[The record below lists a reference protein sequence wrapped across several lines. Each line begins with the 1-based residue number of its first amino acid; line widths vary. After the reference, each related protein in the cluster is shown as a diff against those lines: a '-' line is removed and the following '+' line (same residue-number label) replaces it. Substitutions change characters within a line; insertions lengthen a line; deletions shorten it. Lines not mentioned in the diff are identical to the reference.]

1 LHIRL
6 PSLTLELRARR
17 LLRRRRR
24 RAAPLR
30 SARPLFAP
38 APAAIELELIAT
50 LFSTTSSIVILGA
63 SVCLIG
69 LLLVTA
75 TGDVALAALCALIL
89 AATVGR
95 VALVH
100 AYRRRRASGD
110 ALRNA
115 RRWQGF
121 YAAGSYGIS
130 LVIGAFNFRALMLQD
145 PIVNMLVVGTLFGY
159 SSGLVTRLAVRPRL
173 CGVSMALTAAPTAL
187 GLFLY
192 VQPGAALSQAA
203 AAVALSLIVIIFGF
217 VGLQMMRYSYASTLG
232 QMLARRDLSRVVR
245 RDALT
250 GLPNRI
256 LLRERFEREVEALGR
271 NHTLLALHYLD
282 LDRFKAVND
291 THGHQV
297 GDALLMLVSERLEAT
312 IRIGDTAARLSG
324 DEFVIVQPGIQSAQ
338 EAEGLA
344 TRLLEALRKPY
355 VVGDAILSIGATFGI
370 ALAPEDGCDLDQL
383 SARADAA
390 LYQAKRDG
398 GGRIAFWNSTVAE
411 AA

>member
-1 LHIRL
+1 MRFGL
-6 PSLTLELRARR
+6 PLLSSFLRARR
-17 LLRRRRR
+17 LLLRRRRR
-24 RAAPLR
+24 SPGN
-30 SARPLFAP
+30 PLFAA

-50 LFSTTSSIVILGA
+50 LFSTTSSIIILGA
-63 SVCLIG
+63 SLSAVG
-69 LLLVTA
+69 LLLVA
-75 TGDVALAALCALIL
+75 TTRDATLAILTALIL

-115 RRWQGF
+115 RRWEAF
-121 YAAGSYGIS
+121 YATGSYAIS
-130 LVIGAFNFRALMLQD
+130 LIIGAFNYRALMLQD
-145 PIVNMLVVGTLFGY
+145 PIVNMLVVGALFGY
-159 SSGLVTRLAVRPRL
+159 SAGLVTRLAVRPRL
-173 CGVSMALTAAPTAL
+173 CALSMALVAAPTAL
-187 GLFLY
+187 GFFLY
-192 VQPGAALSQAA
+192 VQSGAALPHPAA
-203 AAVALSLIVIIFGF
+203 HAALTLIVLMFGF
-217 VGLQMMRYSYASTLG
+217 VGLQMMRYSYASTLD
-232 QMLARRDLSRVVR
+232 QRLARRDLSRVVR

-256 LLRERFEREVEALGR
+256 LLRERFEREVEALAR
-271 NHTLLALHYLD
+271 NQTLLALHYLD

-297 GDALLMLVSERLEAT
+297 GDALLMQVSERLEAT

-324 DEFVIVQPGIQSAQ
+324 DEFVIVQPGIHSAK

-355 VVGDAILSIGATFGI
+355 VVGDNILSIGATFGI

-398 GGRIAFWNSTVAE
+398 GCRLAFWNAAVAE